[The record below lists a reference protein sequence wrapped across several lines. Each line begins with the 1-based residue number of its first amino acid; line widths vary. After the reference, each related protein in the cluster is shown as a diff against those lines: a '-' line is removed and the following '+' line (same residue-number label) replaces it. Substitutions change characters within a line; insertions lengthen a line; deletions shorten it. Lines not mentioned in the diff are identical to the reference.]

1 MPEVD
6 LITLH
11 FGLGMEIR
19 NAFGLHDLCSK
30 LLSDCDEVHPDDAS
44 GVIIKELW
52 GNCRQLMRIQ
62 INNRKKELIHRYWH
76 TAPER

>member
-1 MPEVD
+1 MAEISAMPEGD

-52 GNCRQLMRIQ
+52 
-62 INNRKKELIHRYWH
+62 KKLQAVDEN
-76 TAPER
+76 TD